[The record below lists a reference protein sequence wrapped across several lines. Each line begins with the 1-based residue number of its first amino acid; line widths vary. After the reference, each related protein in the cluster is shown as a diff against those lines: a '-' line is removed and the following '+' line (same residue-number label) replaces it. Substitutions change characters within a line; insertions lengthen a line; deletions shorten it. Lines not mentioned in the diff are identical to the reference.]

1 MFTEISGS
9 EKNKL
14 IMNFKN
20 KFVST
25 DYDSSNQKISRLLW
39 CNLSC
44 KGEIISTEEF
54 ENIPICGNAEIYF
67 YSERDGKLYATVFSE
82 TVDFIKNLEPWE
94 DIDAEI
100 FDKSFAWFI
109 AVTHEDFC
117 IVYKRDNNLKSEE
130 KLCQR

>member
-14 IMNFKN
+14 IEEFKRNFVN
-20 KFVST
+20 T
-25 DYDSSNQKISRLLW
+25 DYDPSNQKISRLLW

-44 KGEIISTEEF
+44 GDETIPTEKF
-54 ENIPICGNAEIYF
+54 ENISVERNANVYF
-67 YSERDGKLYATVFSE
+67 YSERDDTLYSTVFSE
-82 TVDFIKNLEPWE
+82 TIDFIKNLEPWE

-100 FDKSFAWFI
+100 FDKSFTWFI

-117 IVYKRDNNLKSEE
+117 IVFGAAGKSPRA
-130 KLCQR
+130 LSPQC

>member
-1 MFTEISGS
+1 MFTEINSG

-14 IMNFKN
+14 IENFKRS
-20 KFVST
+20 FVRM
-25 DYDSSNQKISRLLW
+25 DYDPSNQQISRLLW

-44 KGEIISTEEF
+44 KGETLPMEEF
-54 ENIPICGNAEIYF
+54 ENISVDGNSEVYF
-67 YSERDGKLYATVFSE
+67 YSERDDKLYSTAFYE

-100 FDKSFAWFI
+100 FDRSFAWFI

-117 IVYKRDNNLKSEE
+117 IVYGLDNY
-130 KLCQR
+130 

>member
-1 MFTEISGS
+1 MFTEINGG

-14 IMNFKN
+14 IEEFKRS
-20 KFVST
+20 FVCS
-25 DYDSSNQKISRLLW
+25 DYDPGNQKISRLLW

-44 KGEIISTEEF
+44 RGETIPTGEF
-54 ENIPICGNAEIYF
+54 EKISVDRNAEVYF
-67 YSERDGKLYATVFSE
+67 YSERDNKLYSTVFSE

-117 IVYKRDNNLKSEE
+117 ILYGVDN
-130 KLCQR
+130 

>member
-1 MFTEISGS
+1 MFAEINGG

-14 IMNFKN
+14 IEEFKRS
-20 KFVST
+20 FVFS
-25 DYDSSNQKISRLLW
+25 DYDPSNQKISRLLW
-39 CNLSC
+39 CNLAC
-44 KGEIISTEEF
+44 RGETIPTEEF
-54 ENIPICGNAEIYF
+54 EKISVDRNAEVYF
-67 YSERDGKLYATVFSE
+67 YSERDNKLYSTVFSE

-117 IVYKRDNNLKSEE
+117 ILYGVDN
-130 KLCQR
+130 